1 MALIT
6 YPLNNVEYQAEDAE
20 LFHAV
25 RTSGVFASD
34 DFSVS
39 ASGQDNVVVVSPG
52 IGWIANGKFS
62 GKVIALKE
70 DHELTL
76 PVANVSLPRI
86 DAVVIQFDV
95 NANATNVVVKSGV
108 ASSSPVAPEVVRT
121 ESLYELHICHI
132 RRSAGAISV
141 SSSDIVDLRPDPNY
155 CGFVSDEMSAHV
167 LAITGGTMHG
177 NIAMDGH
184 KITGLSNPTAEMDA
198 VNKAYADKIAG
209 KIVSAGARFEFRQV
223 TVRARETAEL
233 EFSGNVQAVLVGLQL
248 KTNGAINTAVWGR
261 NMSGITQ
268 HLYGEID
275 NTEGAWKTMVTF
287 EENRVT
293 IYRDGSSTV
302 VYYVTAILPAASSI
316 NVSDDGEGNV
326 TIG

>member
-34 DFSVS
+34 DFTVS
-39 ASGQDNVVVVSPG
+39 ASGQDNIVVVSPG

-70 DHELTL
+70 DYEVSL
-76 PVANVSLPRI
+76 PVANASLPRI

-95 NANATNVVVKSGV
+95 NTNATNFVVKPGV
-108 ASSSPVAPEVVRT
+108 ASSSPIAPEVIRT

-132 RRSAGAISV
+132 KRNAGAISV
-141 SSSDIVDLRPDPNY
+141 SSSDVVDLRPDPNY
-155 CGFVSDEMSAHV
+155 CGFVLDELSAHV
-167 LAITGGTMHG
+167 LAIAGGTMHG
-177 NIAMDGH
+177 NIAMDGN
-184 KITGLSNPTAEMDA
+184 KITDLANPTAERDA
-198 VNKAYADKIAG
+198 VNKAYADKIADR
-209 KIVSAGARFEFRQV
+209 IVSAGAKFEFRQV
-223 TVRARETAEL
+223 TVKERETAEL

-248 KTNGAINTAVWGR
+248 KAGGAINTAVWGR
-261 NMSGITQ
+261 NMSGLLQ
-268 HLYGEID
+268 HCYGEIGD
-275 NTEGAWKTMVTF
+275 TEGAWKTRVTF
-287 EENRVT
+287 DGNKVQ

-302 VYYVTAILPAASSI
+302 AYYVTAILPAAPSI